1 MFFCERCRSRIDES
15 RILSFFRKARRE
27 GLLALEDDVDE
38 VQDEFLK
45 KGIQLVVDG
54 TDPEVVKN
62 ILSRTST
69 TLKRAT

>member
-1 MFFCERCRSRIDES
+1 
-15 RILSFFRKARRE
+15 
-27 GLLALEDDVDE
+27 LLALEDDVDE